1 MDTIT
6 LIKNSSNIIPIGTIY
21 RCVAGSI
28 KNGTN
33 IIAATTN
40 QINEA
45 AKSVAVIVPG
55 VAISLSIHYPGTFSH
70 SNTLKGGPGEP

>member
-1 MDTIT
+1 MEMIT
-6 LIKNSSNIIPIGTIY
+6 LIKNNKSIIPIGTMN

-40 QINEA
+40 QIKDA
-45 AKSVAVIVPG
+45 AKRVAVIVPG
-55 VAISLSIHYPGTFSH
+55 VAILFIFREHINDQASQKY
-70 SNTLKGGPGEP
+70 E